1 MSKFILRFLNSAKMF
16 KTHIFENTSKLRML
30 KNQNLSISLRKRNW
44 KSVWSKVFMI
54 CWKIKTLLISLMSS
68 IKTIWQKMYVF
79 FYHWCQGFV
88 NNKSFFKTRY
98 VFVKTEKNDK
108 SKKKEKNWLHI
119 VFVKFKFSSFG
130 EVLVR

>member
-1 MSKFILRFLNSAKMF
+1 
-16 KTHIFENTSKLRML
+16 
-30 KNQNLSISLRKRNW
+30 
-44 KSVWSKVFMI
+44 
-54 CWKIKTLLISLMSS
+54 
-68 IKTIWQKMYVF
+68 MYVF

-88 NNKSFFKTRY
+88 NKKSFFKTRY